1 MFDFNSYLAT
11 LNPEQQKAV
20 KHHGS
25 PLLILAGA
33 GTGKTTIITAKIAF
47 LVRERQILPESI
59 LAVTFTNKAAKEMRD
74 RAARLE
80 PACSRA
86 IIRTFHSF
94 GAWFLRRNAS
104 LVGLSPDFVIYDDSD
119 SAELL
124 HSILP
129 QMSKQEC
136 NHLASLIA
144 RAKDYYLDPDSPNLD
159 NLFKEK
165 DFRRIFAMYQ
175 ERLRKTGNVD
185 FGDLIQLPAKILE
198 QDEAIARRTRQRFR
212 VILVDE
218 YQDSNVAQF
227 ILLQRLTGPETYL
240 CVVGD
245 DDQSIYRFRGAEVKN
260 ILSFSKVFP
269 NTEIIR
275 IEQNYRSSQTILDI
289 AGNSVSHNRGR
300 LGKSLRATKPGGRK
314 PQIALLDDQE
324 QEVEFCARIIKQHYQ
339 AGGRYSDIAILYRT
353 NAQSLSFEKEFPRR
367 DIPYKL
373 VGALRFYEREEV
385 KDVLAY
391 LSLIQN
397 PHDEIAFKRIVNK
410 PARGIGDSSIDK
422 ISSHALRFG
431 LSLTEACRSMKDEM
445 RGKGKEGLIRFLD
458 IITNSVAM
466 LGIGQEPET
475 AREPYSIYDGGR
487 QAKSKDSQSLGQ
499 LLEYIIK
506 ASGLIEYHKSQ
517 DEIAGTQKLSNL
529 DELINAASLY
539 PLVQDGLREF
549 LETIELDRSFQ
560 AADQEAAADAVT
572 LITMHNTKGLEFPV
586 VIVTGMEQGLFPR
599 DDEEGEDLEEQR
611 RLFYV
616 AMTRAKDLLYLTACR
631 WRRMRGR
638 LFETS
643 PSRFLMELDRSLYD
657 IWGRR
662 PQTAVQPIAA
672 QSPRLGGAQGQFSTT
687 SRMAAAGSRPAAS
700 APSGTGSGRIDT
712 AGGTVVP
719 AEKAASSEWMTGG
732 HVYHDEYGQGVI
744 IKVSMTESSGP
755 LVIVQFET
763 GKVAQFFPKY
773 TKKLERIS
781 G

>member
-1 MFDFNSYLAT
+1 MMFDFNSYLAT
-11 LNPEQQKAV
+11 LNSEQQKAV
-20 KHHGS
+20 RHHGS

-47 LVRERQILPESI
+47 LVRERQIPPESI

-86 IIRTFHSF
+86 VIRTFHSF

-104 LVGLSPDFVIYDDSD
+104 IMGLSPDFVIYDDSD

-124 HSILP
+124 RSTLP
-129 QMSKQEC
+129 QFSKQEC

-144 RAKDYYLDPDSPNLD
+144 RAKDYYLDPDSPSLG
-159 NLFKEK
+159 NLFKEN

-227 ILLQRLTGPETYL
+227 ILLQRLTGPETYV

-275 IEQNYRSSQTILDI
+275 IEQNYRSIQTILDI
-289 AGNSVSHNRGR
+289 AGNSVSHNHSR

-339 AGGRYSDIAILYRT
+339 VGGRYSDIAILYRT

-367 DIPYKL
+367 GVPYKL

-391 LSLIQN
+391 LALIQN

-422 ISSHALRFG
+422 ISSYALRYG
-431 LSLTEACRSMKDEM
+431 LSLTEACRNMKDEM

-458 IITNSVAM
+458 IIISSKAM
-466 LGIGQEPET
+466 LGIGLEPET
-475 AREPYSIYDGGR
+475 AQEPYSVYDGGR
-487 QAKSKDSQSLGQ
+487 QAAGKDNHSLGQ
-499 LLEYIIK
+499 LIEYIIK
-506 ASGLIEYHKSQ
+506 ASGLIEYHKSH

-529 DELINAASLY
+529 DELISAASLY

-560 AADQEAAADAVT
+560 AADQEAATDAVT
-572 LITMHNTKGLEFPV
+572 LITMHNTKGLEFPI

-631 WRRMRGR
+631 WRRIRGR

-662 PQTAVQPIAA
+662 PQTTA
-672 QSPRLGGAQGQFSTT
+672 QSQNAIQQP
-687 SRMAAAGSRPAAS
+687 MAAS
-700 APSGTGSGRIDT
+700 APPSTGSRRIDRS
-712 AGGTVVP
+712 GGTATH
-719 AEKAASSEWMTGG
+719 AESVTSSEWMTGG